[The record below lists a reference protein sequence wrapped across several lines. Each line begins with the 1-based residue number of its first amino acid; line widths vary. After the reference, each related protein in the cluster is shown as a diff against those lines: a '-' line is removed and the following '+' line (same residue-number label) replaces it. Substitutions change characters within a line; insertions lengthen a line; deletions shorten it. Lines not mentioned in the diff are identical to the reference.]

1 MHWSNFAGAPLN
13 PTAMLWLTTAL
24 FTLTYIALAI
34 GKIPKLR
41 CDRPG
46 IAFIGAALMLCTGVV
61 TLQQATSP
69 QSIDYE
75 TLFLLFG
82 MMVVVG
88 VLRISGFFIRL
99 AHWSLDRISTPRGLL
114 LVVILL
120 SGILSAFLVNDI
132 VCLAL
137 TPLVLHLAKRL
148 RFDPIPQLIGLA
160 TAANVGSTGT
170 ITGNPQNMIIGIQ
183 SKIPYLKFALHLMPV
198 ALIGLGITYAV
209 ILLVY
214 RTALSKAPGSAGG
227 NGNGN
232 QDDAETTHP
241 RDRIPRGRPY
251 RWLLGKSGI
260 VALITVILF
269 FTGLPIALVATGAA
283 AFLMLSRLKPARI
296 FKEVDWTLLLM
307 FVGLFIVVHAFQ
319 LHVVSRWHVEKWT
332 FILNHPVDLL
342 SIASAGLSNL
352 VSNVPAVLLFE
363 PIMHAM
369 PPASQ
374 QTGWLALAM
383 SSTFAGNLTILGSVA
398 NLIVVENARRE
409 GVRVSFW
416 EYCKAGVPITL
427 LTLGVGI
434 AWLMFV
440 RY

>member
-1 MHWSNFAGAPLN
+1 MN

-34 GKIPKLR
+34 GKVPWLR

-46 IAFIGAALMLCTGVV
+46 IAFIGAGLMLCTGVL
-61 TLQQATSP
+61 TLRQATSP
-69 QSIDYE
+69 ESIDYE

-120 SGILSAFLVNDI
+120 SGLLSAFLVNDI

-137 TPLVLHLAKRL
+137 TPLVLHLTRRL
-148 RFDPIPQLIGLA
+148 KFDPVPQLIGLA

-183 SKIPYLKFALHLMPV
+183 SQISYLTFALHLMPV
-198 ALIGLGITYAV
+198 ALIGLGITYGV
-209 ILLVY
+209 ILIVY
-214 RTALSKAPGSAGG
+214 RNALTKATGFAGG
-227 NGNGN
+227 NGNG
-232 QDDAETTHP
+232 DDRETTNH

-251 RWLLGKSGI
+251 RWLLAKNGI

-307 FVGLFIVVHAFQ
+307 FVGLFIVVHAFR
-319 LHVVSRWHVEKWT
+319 LHVVSHWHVERWT
-332 FILNHPVDLL
+332 FILDHPVDLL
-342 SIASAGLSNL
+342 SVVSAALSNL

-363 PIMHAM
+363 PIMHAL

-409 GVRVSFW
+409 GVHVSFW

-427 LTLGVGI
+427 LTLVVGI
-434 AWLMFV
+434 GWLMYV
-440 RY
+440 KY

>member
-1 MHWSNFAGAPLN
+1 LN
-13 PTAMLWLTTAL
+13 PSATLWVTTAL
-24 FTLTYIALAI
+24 FSLTYIALAI
-34 GKIPKLR
+34 GKIPRLR
-41 CDRPG
+41 CDRAG

-61 TLQQATSP
+61 TLRQATSP
-69 QSIDYE
+69 ESIDYE

-88 VLRISGFFIRL
+88 VLRISGFFIRV
-99 AHWSLDRISTPRGLL
+99 AHWALDRIRSPRGLL
-114 LVVILL
+114 AVVILL
-120 SGILSAFLVNDI
+120 SGVLSAFLVNDI

-137 TPLVLHLAKRL
+137 TPLVLHLTKRL
-148 RFDPIPQLIGLA
+148 RFDPVPHLIGLA

-198 ALIGLGITYAV
+198 ALIGLAINYAV
-209 ILLVY
+209 ILIVY
-214 RTALSKAPGSAGG
+214 RTALSKAPGAGGGG
-227 NGNGN
+227 NGEANGN
-232 QDDAETTHP
+232 GIRNRNGATIVRP
-241 RDRIPRGRPY
+241 RIPTSRAHG
-251 RWLLGKSGI
+251 WLLMKSGT
-260 VALITVILF
+260 VALITVVLF

-283 AFLMLSRLKPARI
+283 AFLMLTRIKPARVYR
-296 FKEVDWTLLLM
+296 EAHWTLLLM

-319 LHVVSRWHVEKWT
+319 LHVVSRWHVERWT
-332 FILNHPVDLL
+332 FILTRPVDLL
-342 SIASAGLSNL
+342 SVVSAALSNL

-363 PIMHAM
+363 PIMRAM

-409 GVRVSFW
+409 GVHVSFW
-416 EYCKAGVPITL
+416 DYCKAGVPITI
-427 LTLGVGI
+427 LTLAVGI
-434 AWLMFV
+434 GWLMFV

>member
-1 MHWSNFAGAPLN
+1 MN
-13 PTAMLWLTTAL
+13 PSAMLWLTTAL
-24 FTLTYIALAI
+24 FALTYLALAI
-34 GKIPKLR
+34 GRVPKLR

-61 TLQQATSP
+61 TLRQATSP
-69 QSIDYE
+69 ESIDYE

-99 AHWSLDRISTPRGLL
+99 AHWSLDRIRSPRGLL
-114 LVVILL
+114 AVVVLL

-137 TPLVLHLAKRL
+137 TPLVLHLTRRL
-148 RFDPIPQLIGLA
+148 RFNPLPHLIGLA

-198 ALIGLGITYAV
+198 ALIGLVINYFV
-209 ILLVY
+209 ILIVY
-214 RTALSKAPGSAGG
+214 RSALAQAPGAAGG
-227 NGNGN
+227 IGNGPDITN
-232 QDDAETTHP
+232 H
-241 RDRIPRGRPY
+241 RDRIPKGRAFH
-251 RWLLGKSGI
+251 WLLIKSGV

-283 AFLMLSRLKPARI
+283 AFLMLSRIKPSRI
-296 FKEVDWTLLLM
+296 FREVDWTLLLM

-319 LHVVSRWHVEKWT
+319 LHVVSRWHVERWT

-342 SIASAGLSNL
+342 SVASAALSNL

-369 PPASQ
+369 PPTSQ

-398 NLIVVENARRE
+398 NLIVVENARHE
-409 GVRVSFW
+409 GVHVSFW
-416 EYCKAGVPITL
+416 DYCKAGVPITI
-427 LTLGVGI
+427 LTLALGVG
-434 AWLMFV
+434 WLMFV